1 MGRVAIYR
9 QTKDINNLEEKH
21 YYLTWYQEEPF
32 IENNCT
38 KEEKKAALRL
48 GREV

>member
-1 MGRVAIYR
+1 MGRVAIYK
-9 QTKDINNLEEKH
+9 QTKEINHLEEKH
-21 YYLTWYQEEPF
+21 YCLTRYQEEWF
-32 IENNCT
+32 IEDNCK